1 MTALYRLTGKARSQ
15 AVEEAFVAA
24 LRVNPDG
31 RARVTFQGLG
41 MRETVEYFLMGTGW
55 NRSYS
60 GTQEALIV
68 RHPENVWSLDM
79 IPYTRLIA
87 IDPVPTKC
95 LCGKTFSSEEFRQH
109 MHLNNGQGGRHGL
122 DRS

>member
-1 MTALYRLTGKARSQ
+1 
-15 AVEEAFVAA
+15 
-24 LRVNPDG
+24 
-31 RARVTFQGLG
+31 

-79 IPYTRLIA
+79 IPYTRLVSIEG
-87 IDPVPTKC
+87 VPPK
-95 LCGKTFSSEEFRQH
+95 H
-109 MHLNNGQGGRHGL
+109 
-122 DRS
+122 

>member
-1 MTALYRLTGKARSQ
+1 MSALNRLSGKARSE
-15 AVEEAFVAA
+15 AVSAAFGAA

-41 MRETVEYFLMGTGW
+41 MRETAEYFLVGVGW

-68 RHPENVWSLDM
+68 RSPDSRWALDM
-79 IPYTRLIA
+79 IPYTRLIK
-87 IDPVPTKC
+87 IEGVE
-95 LCGKTFSSEEFRQH
+95 SS
-109 MHLNNGQGGRHGL
+109 
-122 DRS
+122 

>member
-1 MTALYRLTGKARSQ
+1 VTALYRLTGRARSQ
-15 AVEEAFVAA
+15 AVAEAFGAA
-24 LRVNPDG
+24 LKINPDG

-79 IPYTRLIA
+79 IPYTRLVSIEGVERKSA
-87 IDPVPTKC
+87 
-95 LCGKTFSSEEFRQH
+95 
-109 MHLNNGQGGRHGL
+109 
-122 DRS
+122 